1 VAACAIDGNGRTILQ
16 PSSWLE
22 AYSPFLKLAP
32 DYVPSAGIIFL
43 AQRSSV
49 LQVRNFAATLTSS
62 AAGGAGGSGSKSKKL
77 LSHEGWEYAL
87 GEVKAATQARGVS
100 QLQQQQQLM
109 LQRQQARE
117 LELLKLQQLQQLQ
130 LQEKLQMQEQQQR
143 EQIIAAEKRHRIRNA
158 DSISPDAEAL
168 YAEARYA
175 LNLRQFTSPIAA
187 A

>member
-1 VAACAIDGNGRTILQ
+1 MAACAIDGNGRTILQ

-175 LNLRQFTSPIAA
+175 LNLQQFTSPIAA

>member
-143 EQIIAAEKRHRIRNA
+143 EQIIAAEERHRIRNA

-175 LNLRQFTSPIAA
+175 LNLQQFTSPIAA

>member
-1 VAACAIDGNGRTILQ
+1 MAACAIDGNGRTILQ

-143 EQIIAAEKRHRIRNA
+143 EQIIAAEERHRIRNA

-175 LNLRQFTSPIAA
+175 LNLQQFTSPIAA

>member
-1 VAACAIDGNGRTILQ
+1 MAACAIDGNGRTILQ

-143 EQIIAAEKRHRIRNA
+143 DQIIAAEERHRIRNA

-175 LNLRQFTSPIAA
+175 LNLQQFTSPIAA

>member
-1 VAACAIDGNGRTILQ
+1 MAACAIDGNGRTILQ

-77 LSHEGWEYAL
+77 LSHEG
-87 GEVKAATQARGVS
+87 
-100 QLQQQQQLM
+100 
-109 LQRQQARE
+109 
-117 LELLKLQQLQQLQ
+117 
-130 LQEKLQMQEQQQR
+130 
-143 EQIIAAEKRHRIRNA
+143 
-158 DSISPDAEAL
+158 
-168 YAEARYA
+168 
-175 LNLRQFTSPIAA
+175 
-187 A
+187 

>member
-1 VAACAIDGNGRTILQ
+1 
-16 PSSWLE
+16 
-22 AYSPFLKLAP
+22 
-32 DYVPSAGIIFL
+32 
-43 AQRSSV
+43 

-143 EQIIAAEKRHRIRNA
+143 EQIIAAEERHRIRNA

-175 LNLRQFTSPIAA
+175 LNLQQFTSPIAA

>member
-175 LNLRQFTSPIAA
+175 LNLQQFTSPIAA